1 MSNPVIGSG
10 GGRPTIKGPRIAT
23 VQGALIAAVLV
34 VIGVVGLAALQG
46 VHLFETG
53 TTPATQAT
61 GPQPGTAAAFAY
73 LSVQHSNFC
82 SLSPDKVMGYSDD
95 GRLQGACCNPMEM
108 AKYEWQVNGVRH
120 YSGIKE
126 IPQDPYDI
134 SVAQA
139 KELLGYDGALM
150 LSGDQQAVYDTAIGM
165 TRDKAPCC
173 CQCWRWY
180 MIRGLAK
187 FLIVNQSMGAEDV
200 GAIVDLVNGCGGPME
215 EGGSATADR
224 EASG

>member
-1 MSNPVIGSG
+1 MVLG
-10 GGRPTIKGPRIAT
+10 
-23 VQGALIAAVLV
+23 AAVLA
-34 VIGVVGLAALQG
+34 VIGVVGLAAALR

-53 TTPATQAT
+53 APPATQAS

-73 LSVQHSNFC
+73 LSTQHSNYC
-82 SLSPDKVMGYSDD
+82 SLSPDKVMGYPDD
-95 GRLQGACCNPMEM
+95 TRLQGACCSAMDM
-108 AKYEWQVNGVRH
+108 AKYEWQVNGLRR
-120 YSGIKE
+120 YSSIPE

-139 KELLGYDGALM
+139 KELLRYDGALT
-150 LSGDQQAVYDTAIGM
+150 LTGDQQAAYDTAISM

-187 FLIVNQSMGAEDV
+187 FLIVNQSMDAKDV
-200 GAIVDLVNGCGGPME
+200 GAIVDLVNGCGGPMK
-215 EGGSATADR
+215 EGSSAAANR
-224 EASG
+224 VASG